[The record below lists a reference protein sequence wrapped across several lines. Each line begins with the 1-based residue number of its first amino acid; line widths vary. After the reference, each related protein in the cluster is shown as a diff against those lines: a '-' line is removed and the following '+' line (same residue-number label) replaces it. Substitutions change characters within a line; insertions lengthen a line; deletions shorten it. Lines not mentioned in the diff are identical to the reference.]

1 MAGKEL
7 FMSWNPDPPSTSPP
21 DYDTDLPIYQN
32 VGDFVSWGYQYINY
46 LGAQAFNTAST
57 ALNALAAMDFPEP
70 PVLEFPEFPV
80 LDVDFT
86 IPEAPAWPSI
96 YNSEERRVGRE
107 CVSTCETR

>member
-1 MAGKEL
+1 MEARQALRCAFPPPAIRKMAGKEL

-70 PVLEFPEFPV
+70 PVVER
-80 LDVDFT
+80 
-86 IPEAPAWPSI
+86 
-96 YNSEERRVGRE
+96 SEEHTSELQSLMRI
-107 CVSTCETR
+107 

>member
-32 VGDFVSWGYQYINY
+32 VGDFVSWGYQYITY

-70 PVLEFPEFPV
+70 PVVEVPESPV
-80 LDVDFT
+80 IDVEYNIREAT
-86 IPEAPAWPSI
+86 ALQNRVQQPEARQA
-96 YNSEERRVGRE
+96 
-107 CVSTCETR
+107 